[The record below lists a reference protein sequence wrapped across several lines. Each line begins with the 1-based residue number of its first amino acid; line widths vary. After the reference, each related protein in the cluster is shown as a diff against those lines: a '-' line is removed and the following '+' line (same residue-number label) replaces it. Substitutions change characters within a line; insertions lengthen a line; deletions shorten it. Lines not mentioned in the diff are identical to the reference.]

1 MTGQNSGTAQ
11 PSFVE
16 FVLLMALLTSL
27 VALSIDAML
36 PALPVIGTDLG
47 VQDPNDNQYVITV
60 FFLGFAIGQLFYGP
74 ISDSTGRKPA
84 IYGGLALFIVGGLIS
99 TFAPNYTLM
108 LVGRLLQGLGAAA
121 PRTVTIAMIRDQYE
135 GRAMARV
142 MSFVMA
148 VFIIIPVI
156 APTLGQGMMILA
168 GWRSI
173 FGLILGMVVITS
185 VWFALR
191 QPETLAADKRPPL
204 SLGRIA
210 RDMAEAFQNRVALS
224 YTVASGLIFG
234 AFVSYLV
241 TSQQIFDEI
250 YGLAEWFP
258 ALFAA
263 LAITIG
269 LSTLTN
275 AQMVMRFG
283 MRALSTKAL
292 YILAGLSIAFFVVGL
307 QYGGKPPLWQFMLY
321 AMITFFCVGILFGN
335 LMALAMRPLGH
346 IAGAG
351 AAVIGA
357 ASTLISIFLGGV
369 IGQAFNGTILP
380 LVGGFSLLS
389 IASLAVIY
397 WGNDTAPLD
406 EPSPA

>member
-1 MTGQNSGTAQ
+1 VSGDQSGTVQ

-16 FVLLMALLTSL
+16 FVTLMALLTSL

-36 PALPVIGTDLG
+36 PALPVIGTSLG
-47 VQDPNDNQYVITV
+47 VADPNDNQYVITT
-60 FFLGFAIGQLFYGP
+60 FFFGFAVGQLFYGP

-84 IYGGLALFIVGGLIS
+84 IYAGLVLFIIGGIIS
-99 TFAPNYTLM
+99 TLAPNFALM
-108 LVGRLLQGLGAAA
+108 LFGRVLQGFGAAG

-148 VFIIIPVI
+148 IFIIIPVI
-156 APTLGQGMMILA
+156 APTIGQGALMLA

-173 FGLILGMVVITS
+173 FAVILALALICF
-185 VWFALR
+185 VWLARR
-191 QPETLAADKRPPL
+191 QPETLPSGSRTTL
-204 SLGRIA
+204 SVGGVA
-210 RDMAEAFQNRVALS
+210 RDMAEACKDRVVLS
-224 YTVASGLIFG
+224 YIIAGGLIFG

-241 TSQQIFDEI
+241 TSQQIFDEV
-250 YGLAEWFP
+250 YGLADWFP
-258 ALFAA
+258 LLFAA
-263 LAITIG
+263 LAVTIG

-292 YILAGLSIAFFVVGL
+292 VIMAILSVAFLGVGFA
-307 QYGGKPPLWQFMLY
+307 YGGKPPLWQFMVY
-321 AMITFFCVGILFGN
+321 AMATFFCIGILFGN

-346 IAGAG
+346 IAGSG
-351 AAVIGA
+351 AAVVGA
-357 ASTLISIFLGGV
+357 TTTLISLFLGGV

-380 LVGGFSLLS
+380 LVGGFALLS
-389 IASLAVIY
+389 IMSLLAMY
-397 WGNDTAPLD
+397 WGNDTAPAD
-406 EPSPA
+406 EPAID

>member
-1 MTGQNSGTAQ
+1 MTGQTSGTAQ

-36 PALPVIGTDLG
+36 PALPVIGTNLG

-84 IYGGLALFIVGGLIS
+84 IYGGLVLFIVGGLIS

-156 APTLGQGMMILA
+156 APALGQGILILA

-173 FGLILGMVVITS
+173 FALILGMVVITT

-191 QPETLAADKRPPL
+191 QPETLATDKRPPL

-224 YTVASGLIFG
+224 YTLASGLVFG

-269 LSTLTN
+269 IATLTN

-292 YILAGLSIAFFVVGL
+292 YVLAGLSIAFFVVGL
-307 QYGGKPPLWQFMLY
+307 LYDGKPPLWQFMVY

-406 EPSPA
+406 EPTPA